1 MTNSV
6 TFPVDLGG
14 DGSTVTDDDNPLTGL
29 ANGGHRTRFVPAMGQ
44 IIAVANVLTG
54 RIINN
59 SASSTTSVLVGTGTK
74 TFTTDKAYRWSLG
87 QWLIAAV
94 PTAANNYMTGQV
106 TAYNTTTGVVTV
118 NVTLVGGSGTYSS
131 WSISTCPAP
140 VTPNPLG
147 VINAVT
153 ISANRTLVNNYQY
166 EAASGSIIMNAAT
179 LTIPVG
185 CLVIFDYY
193 TSINTL

>member
-44 IIAVANVLTG
+44 IIAVANVLTE
-54 RIINN
+54 RIITN
-59 SASSTTSVLVGTGTK
+59 SATSSSSVAVGIGTK

-106 TAYNTTTGVVTV
+106 TAYDTATGIVTV
-118 NVTLVGGSGTYSS
+118 SVALVGGSGTYSS

-140 VTPNPLG
+140 VTPNPFG

-153 ISANRTLVNNYQY
+153 ISSNRTLVDTYKY

-179 LTIPVG
+179 LAIPVG
-185 CLVIFDYY
+185 CLVRIYYY